1 MVNEPIIWV
10 CVGVFLFL
18 FLAIIKAK
26 YFTKIIYISDNS
38 TDISDELSEH
48 GSIELA

>member
-10 CVGVFLFL
+10 AVGIFSFL
-18 FLAIIKAK
+18 IIAFIKTR
-26 YFTKIIYISDNS
+26 YFTKITYISDNS